1 MSRGA
6 AGRLGARD
14 FQAVLDFLDEV
25 RDLDLEDAYTVEV
38 LGHIP
43 ALIAC
48 DAVLHGHADLRA
60 RHFQNVIGWAALGVD
75 DGGPDDEARYWAAG
89 PCPLWDYRDRTRD
102 LTAARMTDVISPR
115 RYREL
120 PIYRD
125 YYHRDGLD
133 QLMDLGRS
141 ADPRHFRSIVLF
153 RSGDVPDFSERDR
166 DVLELLRPHLEARE
180 ARAALYQ
187 RLSGDHAAEADPP
200 SDDSA
205 LTLRER
211 EIVYLV
217 GQGKTNAEIATELW
231 ITPGTVKKH
240 LEHVYEKL
248 GVSGRAA
255 AAGRLRTPSPAPMEA
270 VGAR

>member
-1 MSRGA
+1 VSRGA
-6 AGRLGARD
+6 ASRLGARD
-14 FQAVLDFLDEV
+14 FRAVLDFLDEV
-25 RDLDLEDAYTVEV
+25 RDLDPQDAYTSDV
-38 LGHIP
+38 LGRIP
-43 ALIAC
+43 AVIAC
-48 DAVLHGHADLRA
+48 DAALHGHADLRA
-60 RHFQNVIGWAALGVD
+60 QQFQDVIGWAAQGVD

-89 PCPLWDYRDRTRD
+89 PCPLWDYRDRTSD

-166 DVLELLRPHLEARE
+166 DVLELLRPHFEARE
-180 ARAALYQ
+180 ARAELYR
-187 RLSGDHAAEADPP
+187 RLSDDAVAADGPDDH
-200 SDDSA
+200 SA

-217 GQGKTNAEIATELW
+217 GQGKTNAEIAAKLW

-240 LEHVYEKL
+240 LEHVYDKI
-248 GVSGRAA
+248 GVSGRTAA
-255 AAGRLRTPSPAPMEA
+255 ATRLQGTGRGTVEA
-270 VGAR
+270 VGR